1 MFRPFDRDHPI
12 AVKIVGPSQ
21 VVKFLWRGEAVEV
34 GVRERKPPAIL
45 LDEDER
51 GTRDG
56 LPVGAESCGESSDE
70 GRLARA
76 EFPRER
82 QYRSRDDTG
91 CQPFADTGRL
101 TR

>member
-12 AVKIVGPSQ
+12 AVKIVGPSH
-21 VVKFLWRGEAVEV
+21 VVKFLWRGEPVEV
-34 GVRERKPPAIL
+34 GMRERKPPAIL
-45 LDEDER
+45 LDEDKC
-51 GTRDG
+51 GARDV
-56 LPVGAESCGESSDE
+56 LPIGAESRGESTDE

-76 EFPRER
+76 EFPSQR